1 MSKKKLS
8 GRALAVQ
15 LGREEI
21 RIARLTL
28 GAAMPQLQNGKT
40 VPTPPGA
47 VEDGFILD
55 PEPLKEAF
63 KAALADPEYKR
74 YRNVVFC
81 LCSTLVISDTARIP
95 PQKGRK
101 LEKLLEANAD
111 MYFPM
116 ADQGSRL
123 TWTSIGTE
131 TGADGQETLAVQM
144 WETPVGLLSRYYELA
159 NQCGL
164 SVLAID
170 YCGNSMASIL
180 DAGFAQPAG
189 SRKRKQV
196 TGAKGTARSGGSKKP
211 RKRNGEDDFSAA
223 TATAVM
229 EPPEEDAAQPGGTK
243 LYLLAEEEH
252 LLLTFVRDGQVELQ
266 RLLLRGADGDELDE
280 ARMALEFYRG
290 QGNNRS
296 GDIEVLAAGPA
307 ADVWYMEQAGQ
318 ALGIPVRAWSFQPG
332 AEWCLCLGASR
343 TQLDFGV
350 PAMNNPKYGRREM
363 AGRIWQYALVL
374 SCGALLTASLLL
386 AFGSRP
392 LWSTTL
398 AGMTV
403 QKENLER
410 QAAKNPGAA
419 ADYQEYSNLYDAYS
433 SDWEKIFNAI
443 QANNNGL
450 VWVIEELEEVLPSD
464 VQVVTIGIA
473 PTGMGVQFA
482 CPDKETAAYVIQ
494 ALRELEY
501 AELVQ
506 VSTVNIGTLSEARY
520 PGPKYTTGSDML
532 AYLTGGEAKEQTG
545 GDSQAQT
552 EADTDSEAEP
562 APTKGSYSPDKLI
575 KLWRQAASEAGAST
589 YEEVLAYAVEKGLI
603 STDDL
608 LAAMDSLSSDELAA
622 LEAAYGTPPST
633 SYSLDELLEEADFD
647 ERKAA
652 LETMLSDDHISQ
664 LMFLKLVKADIEGDQ
679 YLFSLI
685 LSDLLK
691 NYNALESLLEGD
703 LTGLRAA
710 MSTLLDILTRDEKRL
725 SAAEE
730 LIRSDRNLS
739 GRYAYYLAVSM
750 GKQEENEEAGTLDK
764 DQLLGDLVSGSQ
776 SGNSTVTG
784 ALNTVKEN
792 VLLSGDDSKSDSS
805 SSSNS
810 GGENTDTDAAFDALI
825 RLINSGA
832 LSNMQTG
839 DTDSSSSGGENTGA
853 NAAYDA
859 LMQMMNSGA
868 SSGGQTG
875 GAGSSAAASDEPQV
889 YLFAV
894 TLRYLDTLRE
904 EAAAGRNGLDR
915 SDKVEKLEVTP

>member
-8 GRALAVQ
+8 GRALVVQ

-28 GAAMPQLQNGKT
+28 GAAVPQLQSGKT

-55 PEPLKEAF
+55 PEPLREAL
-63 KAALADPEYKR
+63 KTALADPEYKR
-74 YRNVVFC
+74 CRKVVFC
-81 LCSTLVISDTARIP
+81 LCSTQVISDTARIP
-95 PQKGRK
+95 ALKGRK

-116 ADQGSRL
+116 ADQGSHL

-131 TGADGQETLAVQM
+131 TGENGQETLAVQM
-144 WETPVGLLSRYYELA
+144 WETPMGLLSRYYELA

-170 YCGNSMASIL
+170 YCSNSMASIL
-180 DAGFAQPAG
+180 DAVCARPTG
-189 SRKRKQV
+189 SRKRKAP
-196 TGAKGTARSGGSKKP
+196 TRSGRSKKP
-211 RKRNGEDDFSAA
+211 RKRNGEDDLEDGLSVS

-252 LLLTFVRDGQVELQ
+252 LLLTFVRDGRVELQ

-307 ADVWYMEQAGQ
+307 ADAWYMEQAGQ
-318 ALGIPVRAWSFQPG
+318 TLGLPVREWSFPQG
-332 AEWCLCLGASR
+332 SEWCLCLGASR
-343 TQLDFGV
+343 TRLDFGV

-363 AGRIWQYALVL
+363 ANRIWQYALVL
-374 SCGALLTASLLL
+374 VCGALLTACLLL

-419 ADYQEYSNLYDAYS
+419 ADYQAYSNLYDAYS
-433 SDWEKIFNAI
+433 SDWEKVFNAI

-450 VWVIEELEEVLPSD
+450 VWVIEELEEVLPGN
-464 VQVVTIGIA
+464 VQVVTIGVA

-482 CPDKETAAYVIQ
+482 CPDKESAAYTLQ
-494 ALRELEY
+494 ALRDLEY

-506 VSTVNIGTLSEARY
+506 VSAINIGTLSEARY

-532 AYLTGGEAKEQTG
+532 AYLAGGEAAEQADA
-545 GDSQAQT
+545 DSQTQT
-552 EADTDSEAEP
+552 DPDTSSSAEP
-562 APTKGSYSPDKLI
+562 APAKGSFSSDELAR
-575 KLWRQAASEAGAST
+575 LWQLAASETGAST

-633 SYSLDELLEEADFD
+633 SYSMNELLEDAAFG

-652 LETMLSDDHISQ
+652 LTTMLSDDHVSQ
-664 LMFLKLVKADIEGDQ
+664 LIFLKLLKADIEGDQ
-679 YLFSLI
+679 RLFALI
-685 LSDLLK
+685 LPDLIE
-691 NYNALESLLEGD
+691 NYGAFNALLEGD
-703 LTGLRAA
+703 LTGVRAA
-710 MSTLLDILTRDEKRL
+710 ASTLVSILTKDEQRL

-730 LIRSDRNLS
+730 MIRSDSNLS
-739 GRYAYYLAVSM
+739 GRYAYYLAVST
-750 GKQEENEEAGTLDK
+750 GKQEKAENAGKLDE
-764 DQLLGDLVSGSQ
+764 DQILNDLAAGGQPESGK
-776 SGNSTVTG
+776 VTD
-784 ALNTVKEN
+784 ALDTIKEN
-792 VLLSGDDSKSDSS
+792 LLPGSSNSDSS
-805 SSSNS
+805 NNSNNSNNNNSSNNSPDDNNDPGNSSSPGNTNSNSSNNS
-810 GGENTDTDAAFDALI
+810 GANTGADAAYDALLQ
-825 RLINSGA
+825 LINSGA
-832 LSNMQTG
+832 LP
-839 DTDSSSSGGENTGA
+839 
-853 NAAYDA
+853 
-859 LMQMMNSGA
+859 
-868 SSGGQTG
+868 GGQTG
-875 GAGSSAAASDEPQV
+875 STGSSAAASDEPQV

-904 EAAAGRNGLDR
+904 EAAVGRNGLDR
-915 SDKVEKLEVTP
+915 DDKVAKVEVTS